1 MCERCFKETM
11 ITTMSYFNMQMI
23 CMGCEKKE
31 KELPKYAEA
40 KKAENDAVR
49 GGNYNFKGIGL

>member
-1 MCERCFKETM
+1 MR
-11 ITTMSYFNMQMI
+11 ILRY
-23 CMGCEKKE
+23 EKKE